1 MSGKSQY
8 QVINPPNTLRA
19 KVPTTGGPSMDEMA
33 ADAEAAL
40 REINGN
46 YEALVRDDVRRID
59 DAISRAERS
68 PLAASTGIGMALEDI
83 PKALAPFQ
91 QVDSDLN
98 RKYEGTGLGLPLVKA
113 LVVMLGGCL
122 DLQSEVGV
130 STTATVR
137 FPAERIIA
145 EPAMAAFARSRSQ
158 G

>member
-1 MSGKSQY
+1 
-8 QVINPPNTLRA
+8 
-19 KVPTTGGPSMDEMA
+19 
-33 ADAEAAL
+33 
-40 REINGN
+40 
-46 YEALVRDDVRRID
+46 
-59 DAISRAERS
+59 
-68 PLAASTGIGMALEDI
+68 MALEDI

-113 LVVMLGGCL
+113 LVEMHGGCL
-122 DLQSEVGV
+122 GLQSEVGDGI
-130 STTATVR
+130 TATVR